1 MNNCSGLVWARLSG
15 RETHSCGASYAEARW
30 QHWGHK
36 LNAVVTIS
44 NAYVWSTLRH
54 LSCHCNDITLD
65 AYLIGNILF
74 WLSSF
79 TIFFFKMKKWPA
91 HITVYKCIIYCLV
104 AFCLLLYSGIFLQQV
119 SLEAMYQGRT
129 CSHCPKRA
137 PPYCKTSILSYP
149 KISISKCCS
158 RFRCECSNLQPAWT
172 HLRCKLHL
180 L

>member
-1 MNNCSGLVWARLSG
+1 MYFQARPHLAIDQTAKRGVWKVPYVIWIQKPKTNYNKARAILLVWSRTFYFDYRLLPYFS
-15 RETHSCGASYAEARW
+15 
-30 QHWGHK
+30 
-36 LNAVVTIS
+36 
-44 NAYVWSTLRH
+44 
-54 LSCHCNDITLD
+54 
-65 AYLIGNILF
+65 
-74 WLSSF
+74 
-79 TIFFFKMKKWPA
+79 KMKKWLP